1 MIKDDRSPEEIV
13 ATVGFVVATD
23 ELMSGWGNAPRRSI
37 YAIPLMDWNQV
48 DTVRENFDNLSQ
60 MKRVRVCGR
69 DWRPRLVGGDH
80 LKIASPSTAKP
91 WYE

>member
-1 MIKDDRSPEEIV
+1 MINDDRTPEEIV

-23 ELMSGWGNAPRRSI
+23 DYMSGWGNAPRRSI

-48 DTVRENFDNLSQ
+48 DTVRENFGRARH
-60 MKRVRVCGR
+60 MKRVRLCGR
-69 DWRPRLVGGDH
+69 DWRPRLVEGDH

>member
-1 MIKDDRSPEEIV
+1 MINDDRTPEEIV

-23 ELMSGWGNAPRRSI
+23 QFMSGWGKASRRSI
-37 YAIPLMDWNQV
+37 YAIPLMDWNQL
-48 DTVRENFDNLSQ
+48 DTVRDNFDEHDN

-69 DWRPRLVGGDH
+69 DWHPRLVIGDH